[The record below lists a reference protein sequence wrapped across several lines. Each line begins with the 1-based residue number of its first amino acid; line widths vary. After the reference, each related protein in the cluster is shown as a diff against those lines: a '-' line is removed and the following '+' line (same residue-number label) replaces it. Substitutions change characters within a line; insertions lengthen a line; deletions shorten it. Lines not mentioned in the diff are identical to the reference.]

1 MEILIRPSR
10 VCGRLSEIFLWC
22 HCETSPQTGCGPDIN
37 RRVCRTHV
45 PYAFGCNPF
54 PHALA
59 LPLGELSP
67 KVTERACKGV
77 GSASPAIPALSGR
90 VEPGPY
96 RRLPANFTEG
106 KGAGGSGCSCPPP
119 WKAAAVPRSG
129 LQKNRANSQ
138 IGAAGFPRLKL
149 SSAVWRAAGATW
161 RQAGLLTDGSAAG
174 ARSSRFPSDGLSSL
188 CAASPYTAAVPFRIL
203 T

>member
-10 VCGRLSEIFLWC
+10 VCGRYRKSSCGVIA
-22 HCETSPQTGCGPDIN
+22 SQPQAGCGPDIN

-45 PYAFGCNPF
+45 PYAFGCNPY
-54 PHALA
+54 PPALI
-59 LPLGELSP
+59 LPSGELSP
-67 KVTERACKGV
+67 KVTERARRGRTPL
-77 GSASPAIPALSGR
+77 SALKIPALKGSLSHKVRERAG
-90 VEPGPY
+90 VAA
-96 RRLPANFTEG
+96 PARPHG
-106 KGAGGSGCSCPPP
+106 KLRQC
-119 WKAAAVPRSG
+119 
-129 LQKNRANSQ
+129 RAQ
-138 IGAAGFPRLKL
+138 ACKKTAPIDIGAAGFPRLNL
-149 SSAVWRAAGATW
+149 SSAVWRAAGTAW